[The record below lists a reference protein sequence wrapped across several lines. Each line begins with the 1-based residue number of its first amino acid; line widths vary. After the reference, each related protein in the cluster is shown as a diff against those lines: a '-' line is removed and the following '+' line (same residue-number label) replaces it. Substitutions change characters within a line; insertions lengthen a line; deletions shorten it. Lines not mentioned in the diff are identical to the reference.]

1 MQTHI
6 SGTGRFKL
14 IVLIYTC
21 LYIYMYMHVHTYAVY
36 KRERGRRHMH
46 SCEWTG
52 VDNLLGVSTDT

>member
-21 LYIYMYMHVHTYAVY
+21 LCIHVHTYAAY
-36 KRERGRRHMH
+36 KREKGRRHMH

-52 VDNLLGVSTDT
+52 VDNLLGVSADI

>member
-21 LYIYMYMHVHTYAVY
+21 LYIHLHVHTYAAY